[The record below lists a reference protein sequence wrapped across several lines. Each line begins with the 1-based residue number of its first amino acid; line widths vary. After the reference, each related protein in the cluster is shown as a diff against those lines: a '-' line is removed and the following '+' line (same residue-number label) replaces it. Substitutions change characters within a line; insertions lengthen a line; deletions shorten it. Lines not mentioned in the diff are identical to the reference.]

1 MQQPRCG
8 LPDVVKPS
16 ERPAGLRNNHDPN
29 QPLAY
34 YAPGYKWDKR
44 DINYKVVQYTR
55 QLGGNQQNN
64 ALRDAFGKWANVV
77 PLNFRA
83 VRSGDADI
91 EISFVRRQ
99 HSDGPGNA
107 FDGRGGTLAHA
118 FFPGE
123 SAISGD
129 THFDD
134 DEQWTLNEDR
144 GTNLEI
150 VAAHEFGHALG
161 MGHSNV
167 PTALMAP
174 YYQGY
179 DPNYSLHT
187 DDIRGIQSL
196 YGSDGNVYAFR
207 RANVFLIDSS
217 GVRSRRR
224 TSSVFRGAPSSPGAA
239 VYDSYYRK
247 LYIFKANQYWRG
259 APTNIEAALQARDG
273 YYYFFKGRRY
283 WKFDSRAVKQS
294 GYPKDSRPAWLGCDN
309 GSPILLQAAQHPFGD
324 KSESEANPTGD
335 VILVTGGNGFLGQ
348 HVIRQ
353 LHENAPHVREIR
365 VLDVWPF
372 VQKLGT
378 LNVIRACL
386 HHTVSRLLYCSTV
399 DVVVGFEPIRG
410 GTEETTPVP
419 KKLLFPGYPETKLQ
433 AERLVLAANG
443 QRGSGGTTL
452 RSLSLRAN
460 VMYGELDPYFVTSG
474 LRSARSTFG
483 TLLRVGDGRAQ
494 FQQCYVGNAASAF
507 VQADAALRENA
518 RLGGEFFFIPDDTP
532 LQNSFEFMVPFL
544 HPHGFKLSRLA
555 VPFWLAYGW
564 MYAFELV
571 LKALSPLVK
580 IHLTQA
586 PCSVKYINM
595 DLYFRADKAKKMF
608 NFTPAFSPHEAHER
622 SLAYYTA
629 IKF

>member
-1 MQQPRCG
+1 MLQTFLEKFGYLDDLRPGQHHSPDSTREAIREFQRFNGLRVTGRMDRRTVRKMQQPRCG

-107 FDGRGGTLAHA
+107 FDGR
-118 FFPGE
+118 
-123 SAISGD
+123 AISGD

-196 YGSDGNVYAFR
+196 YGRGRGSSGGSGDSPRTTPRPRVTSRPRPRPTPAPRGRYCNLKFDAIAQSSDGNVYAFR

-247 LYIFKANQYWRG
+247 LYIFKGTKYWRYTGFQLDRGYPRDLPRDFQNVRAAFQWSDRGIYLFKGNNYMRWAEGLTRYSRGYPRPANQYWRG

-294 GYPKDSRPAWLGCDN
+294 GYPKDSRPAWLGC
-309 GSPILLQAAQHPFGD
+309 G
-324 KSESEANPTGD
+324 T
-335 VILVTGGNGFLGQ
+335 
-348 HVIRQ
+348 
-353 LHENAPHVREIR
+353 R
-365 VLDVWPF
+365 VP
-372 VQKLGT
+372 
-378 LNVIRACL
+378 R
-386 HHTVSRLLYCSTV
+386 
-399 DVVVGFEPIRG
+399 
-410 GTEETTPVP
+410 
-419 KKLLFPGYPETKLQ
+419 
-433 AERLVLAANG
+433 
-443 QRGSGGTTL
+443 
-452 RSLSLRAN
+452 
-460 VMYGELDPYFVTSG
+460 
-474 LRSARSTFG
+474 
-483 TLLRVGDGRAQ
+483 
-494 FQQCYVGNAASAF
+494 
-507 VQADAALRENA
+507 
-518 RLGGEFFFIPDDTP
+518 
-532 LQNSFEFMVPFL
+532 
-544 HPHGFKLSRLA
+544 
-555 VPFWLAYGW
+555 
-564 MYAFELV
+564 
-571 LKALSPLVK
+571 
-580 IHLTQA
+580 
-586 PCSVKYINM
+586 
-595 DLYFRADKAKKMF
+595 
-608 NFTPAFSPHEAHER
+608 
-622 SLAYYTA
+622 
-629 IKF
+629 